1 MKKFTNITILFLFI
15 SAMSFAQTKDNEPV
29 INLSFDTIP
38 FNRVA
43 LGSWY
48 DLDYIVSA
56 KNLTEDLTISL
67 PNVAGQGFRIR
78 KFGETSWQFS
88 ITLEQTNGTIPET
101 IIEVLCAPMEE
112 IFYSTI
118 VTHES
123 GSSLIELPV
132 SGTGIA
138 NGENF
143 VMIHPLEINFGNVA
157 LGSDSIVPFFY
168 HFVNE
173 NILTRT
179 VQYPSAQGFTDEDGC
194 DVIYTNAT
202 FRDCYVIFTPA
213 SVGFFEGDFTVVSP
227 TGLIGTLHLT
237 AYGVIP
243 AISLNAENYDFGD
256 VEIDNYSP
264 EYTYTVTGTTLVDNI
279 TITAPFGFEIS
290 LTSGTD
296 FTDQII
302 LQEIDGN
309 IEDTQIFV
317 RFAPQTPTP
326 FSGNILHET
335 NHGQT
340 QTIALSGKGVP
351 VGTPIISINKINLEF
366 EETPVGSVS
375 EEQVYIISAINLL
388 DDITINAPEGFEISE
403 TSETNFSNEI
413 ILTGGETITDT
424 EIFVRFAP
432 QNNQLYSDI
441 ITNISTDATQR
452 DITVSGNG
460 LTGINNIAE
469 TNFTIYPNPSNGIFT
484 INYDATRS
492 YRRLQ
497 VKITDITGKI
507 IYKEQ
512 FTIHN
517 SQFTINLTNQ
527 PAGIYFLNIQTET
540 DIYTK
545 KIIIQ

>member
-1 MKKFTNITILFLFI
+1 
-15 SAMSFAQTKDNEPV
+15 MSFAQTKDNEPV
-29 INLSFDTIP
+29 INLNYDTIP

-43 LGSWY
+43 MGTWY

-56 KNLTEDLTISL
+56 ENLTEDLTISV

-78 KFGETSWQFS
+78 KYGETSWKFS

-101 IIEVLCAPMEE
+101 TIEVLCAPMEE

-118 VTHES
+118 ITHES
-123 GSSLIELPV
+123 GSNLVELLV

-143 VMIHPLEINFGNVA
+143 VMIHPFEVNFGNVA
-157 LGSDSIVPFFY
+157 LGADSLVAFFY

-173 NILTRT
+173 SISWKLLTYT
-179 VQYPSAQGFTDEDGC
+179 AEEGFTDEDG
-194 DVIYTNAT
+194 VPWIQTNAT
-202 FRDCYVIFTPA
+202 ARDCFVLFTP
-213 SVGFFEGDFTVVSP
+213 SGVGFFEGDFTVESES
-227 TGLIGTLHLT
+227 GLNGIMHFTD
-237 AYGVIP
+237 YGVIP
-243 AISLNAENYDFGD
+243 AISLNAENYDFGE
-256 VEIDNYSP
+256 VEVGNYSS
-264 EYTYTVTGTTLVDNI
+264 EYTYTITGTTLVDNI
-279 TITAPFGFEIS
+279 SISAPFGFEIS

-317 RFAPQTPTP
+317 RFAPQTTTP
-326 FSGNILHET
+326 FSGNIIHET
-335 NHGQT
+335 NYGESQMIT
-340 QTIALSGKGVP
+340 LSGEGVP
-351 VGTPIISINKINLEF
+351 VGTPIITVSENSFEF
-366 EETPVGSVS
+366 EEVAVGSVS
-375 EEQVYIISAINLL
+375 EEQTYIISGINLS
-388 DDITINAPEGFEISE
+388 DNIIIYANEGFEISE
-403 TSETNFSNEI
+403 TSGTNFSNEI
-413 ILTGGETITDT
+413 ILTGGEIITDT

-432 QNNQLYSDI
+432 QNSQIYNDI
-441 ITNISTDATQR
+441 ITNSSTDATQR

-460 LTGINNIAE
+460 LTGINNITE
-469 TNFTIYPNPSNGIFT
+469 NNFTIYPNPSNGIFT
-484 INYDATRS
+484 IDLLTSVGLSN
-492 YRRLQ
+492 

-540 DIYTK
+540 GIYTE